1 MQKRVAGS
9 RIEENVGH
17 ALFRRTDLSAQTS
30 WPLRRRSWGS
40 LPIFATLLPIAR
52 ALGSQHHVVPD
63 VGPLGEIADAM
74 LDYPDTT
81 RPVASNGEYTGAV
94 PIARMNRN

>member
-1 MQKRVAGS
+1 
-9 RIEENVGH
+9 
-17 ALFRRTDLSAQTS
+17 
-30 WPLRRRSWGS
+30 
-40 LPIFATLLPIAR
+40 
-52 ALGSQHHVVPD
+52 VVPD